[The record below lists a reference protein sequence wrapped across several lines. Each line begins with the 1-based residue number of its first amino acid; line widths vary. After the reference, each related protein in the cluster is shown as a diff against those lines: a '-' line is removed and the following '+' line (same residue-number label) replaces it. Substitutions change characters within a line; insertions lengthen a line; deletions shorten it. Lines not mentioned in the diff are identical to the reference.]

1 MDLPTEA
8 DPVRVVQGDALEV
21 LRSLPDA
28 SFDAVFTDPPYP
40 CIKRE
45 YGYWTEAEW
54 FALMD
59 PVVAECRR
67 VLRPTGSAV
76 FVLQPNSER
85 VGRMRTWLW
94 EFLAKWGK
102 EWGVVQDAY
111 WWNYTALPLTGTSR
125 EQGLMRSSLKPCV
138 WLGPADCYRDQLS
151 VLWEESSSNVAAR
164 AAARLDRG
172 RVGRKSIGGLNDK
185 TARGLAA
192 ERGGTTPF
200 NVLPIDVDGKRGDC
214 GHGARTPTA
223 LARWWVRYVCPPGGL
238 VLDPFLGSGTTAL
251 ACVAEGRR
259 CVGVERHP
267 PYVEICRRRIADA
280 LKPGL
285 LAGAG

>member
-8 DPVRVVQGDALEV
+8 DPVRVVQGDCLDV

-85 VGRMRTWLW
+85 VGRMRRWWLRFMLDW
-94 EFLAKWGK
+94 AERWGM
-102 EWGVVQDAY
+102 VQDVW
-111 WWNYTALPLTGTSR
+111 WWNVSAMPGDFHGLTR
-125 EQGLMRSSLKPCV
+125 PSLKPCV
-138 WLGPADCYRDQLS
+138 WLGPPDCYRDQDA
-151 VLWEESSSNVAAR
+151 VLWSETDRNKALRTSAR
-164 AAARLDRG
+164 CG
-172 RVGRKSIGGLNDK
+172 RRVFPSGHSVDEQRIS
-185 TARGLAA
+185 RRAA
-192 ERGGTTPF
+192 ERGGVTPF
-200 NVLPIDVDGKRGDC
+200 NVLPVPNNWKPGCAGDH
-214 GHGARTPTA
+214 GHGAGTPIA

-285 LAGAG
+285 LAGVD